1 VPWYV
6 GGSLGDK
13 TLDKLVIVLDSSLG
27 KPARGVQ
34 VAIQVKES
42 GGQFSALAS
51 AETDN
56 DGRCS
61 SLLNQHEIGT
71 GTYRIIFYVEE
82 YFQKTGRESFY
93 PQVEV
98 SADLTTSRHYIPPS
112 FFR

>member
-1 VPWYV
+1 MVRL
-6 GGSLGDK
+6 GGSVGDK
-13 TLDKLVIVLDSSLG
+13 TLNELIIVLDSSLG
-27 KPARGVQ
+27 KPATGVQ

-42 GGQFSALAS
+42 GGQFTELAS

-61 SLLNQHEIGT
+61 SLLNHHEVGT
-71 GTYRIIFYVEE
+71 GIYRIKFYVGE

-98 SADLTTSRHYIPPS
+98 SANLTTYRHYIPPS